1 MNMMGVF
8 FLVLTL
14 VLYVLCKRIFVRTG
28 KIIFSPII
36 LVGLFSIAV
45 LLIFDRPYAEYH
57 MYNQYLVSMLGPV
70 TVAFAI
76 PMYRYRAVIR
86 QHFKVLLLSCCVA
99 MIVGVL
105 TSWLLAVYFDF
116 DDVLKNSLLARS
128 ISIPFAL
135 ALTGQIGGSISL
147 VPLFTVITGLAGM
160 LIGDLILL
168 LLRFN
173 QQLANGAAWGNA
185 AHAMGIACAQQ
196 RDPQEAVIASLS
208 MIMSG
213 IIMVLFG
220 PIFIPLLLA

>member
-8 FLVLTL
+8 FFVFTI
-14 VLYVLCKRIFVRTG
+14 VTYVLCKALFARTQ
-28 KIIFSPII
+28 KILLSPII
-36 LVGLFSIAV
+36 LVGALSIAV
-45 LLIFDRPYAEYH
+45 LLIFNRPYAEYH

-70 TVAFAI
+70 TVAFAVPI
-76 PMYRYRAVIR
+76 YKCRSIIQ
-86 QHFKVLLLSCCVA
+86 QHFKLLLISSCVA

-105 TSWLLAVYFDF
+105 SSWLLAVYFDF
-116 DDVLKNSLLARS
+116 DSVLKNSLLARS

-135 ALTGQIGGSISL
+135 ALTGQIGGSINL

-168 LLRFN
+168 ALRFN
-173 QQLANGAAWGNA
+173 HYLASGAAWGNS

-208 MIMSG
+208 MIISG
-213 IIMVLFG
+213 IMMVLFG
-220 PIFIPLLLA
+220 PILIPALL